1 MAEKNNKQTE
11 LRITGISPK
20 VFNEVNNIAG
30 NSGVTMSNLLRPE
43 ISKIVSSYPEWMRMP
58 PRKE

>member
-20 VFNEVNNIAG
+20 VFNDVKNIAE
-30 NSGVTMSNLLRPE
+30 NAGVTMSNLLRPE
-43 ISKIVSSYPEWMRMP
+43 ITKIVESYPERMKMSP
-58 PRKE
+58 KKD